1 MLTNKAKYGL
11 RAMCALQGSD
21 SRWLQAHAIARRANV
36 PEKFLET
43 ILVELR
49 RAGFVESRRGHLGGH
64 ALARPADQI
73 MVGDLI
79 RAIDGPLAPVRCA
92 SNSAYEPCADCVDP
106 EHCAVRALMRETRE
120 ALSGVLDRHSL
131 LTLSQRADSEPRQR
145 PSTGDLP

>member
-1 MLTNKAKYGL
+1 MWEMLTNKAKYGL
-11 RAMCALQGSD
+11 RAMCALASLPQGE
-21 SRWLQAHAIARRANV
+21 RLQAHAIADRANV
-36 PEKFLET
+36 PGKFLET
-43 ILVELR
+43 ILVDLR
-49 RAGFVESRRGHLGGH
+49 RAGYVESHRGQLGGH
-64 ALARPADQI
+64 SLAKPADAI

-92 SNSAYEPCADCVDP
+92 SNSAYEP
-106 EHCAVRALMRETRE
+106 CAVRALMRETRE